1 MDEIKPIEIKKV
13 KKHEPLESTISTKII
28 RYLNAIPGCKAVKRH
43 QGGANNRGDADIFG
57 CINGRHFE
65 FEVKRRNK
73 KLTLLQLTKQKE
85 WEIVGSI
92 VGRVE
97 SIDDIKLIFRMHK
110 IYI

>member
-1 MDEIKPIEIKKV
+1 M
-13 KKHEPLESTISTKII
+13 
-28 RYLNAIPGCKAVKRH
+28 AM
-43 QGGANNRGDADIFG
+43 QIFLVASIG
-57 CINGRHFE
+57 HFE

-97 SIDDIKLIFRMHK
+97 SIDDIKSIFRMHK